1 MNERDYKIMREQ
13 TIFEKLE
20 IEYQEIDGIF
30 YPVLSVPTEEEQLKD
45 IGKYGRM
52 WIGHMKSIYPI
63 RYRSLVRFGELNS
76 KAMEVNEVAYD
87 LLDDIESGWLQKH
100 KPRNV
105 NSFME
110 QLHLRNQARMMAEEM
125 VLHDV
130 VYQFH

>member
-1 MNERDYKIMREQ
+1 MRKQ

-20 IEYQEIDGIF
+20 IEYQEIEGIF

-45 IGKYGRM
+45 VGKYGRM

-100 KPRNV
+100 KPQNV
-105 NSFME
+105 NSFIE

>member
-1 MNERDYKIMREQ
+1 MREQ

>member
-1 MNERDYKIMREQ
+1 MRKQ

-30 YPVLSVPTEEEQLKD
+30 YPVLSVPTEEEQLND
-45 IGKYGRM
+45 VGKYGRM

-63 RYRSLVRFGELNS
+63 RYRSLVRFGELNR
-76 KAMEVNEVAYD
+76 KAIEVNEVAYD

-100 KPRNV
+100 KPRNT
-105 NSFME
+105 NSFIE

>member
-1 MNERDYKIMREQ
+1 MRKQ
-13 TIFEKLE
+13 TTFEKLE

-45 IGKYGRM
+45 VGKYGRM

-76 KAMEVNEVAYD
+76 KAMEVNEIAYD

-100 KPRNV
+100 KPQNA
-105 NSFME
+105 NSFIE